1 MSDSDGKQALRL
13 PLGAAVA
20 GFAWAYLRHRSH
32 PRRTFLA
39 VMQAAEWFVAC
50 GGAPVL
56 IEVLRDGLGDG
67 GADELTERVTHSTQ
81 TVTDRAAR

>member
-50 GGAPVL
+50 GGAATL
-56 IEVLRDGLGDG
+56 LDVLRDGLNGD
-67 GADELTERVTHSTQ
+67 EVTERVTHSTQ
-81 TVTDRAAR
+81 TVTDHAH